1 MTHRR
6 ASAALLLLAALSGC
20 TGGDDDGP
28 AAPGVMTPSAPVTV
42 DGNGVTVTVEP
53 GPNSVLTAVVQVT
66 TDELSRPR
74 LVATADGHR
83 VIVPARGR
91 PARDHTMALVGL
103 RAETTY
109 DLRLRGDGALAGL
122 DGELAFSTGSLPA
135 DLPRVETQVD
145 GDPRPGVTL
154 FNATPSDLS
163 VEHPGNLIG
172 VDEEGEVVWYHQDE
186 QLISDARQLPGGDLL
201 YNFGNIG
208 AREVDVLGEVV
219 HDWTTS
225 TRVRAGQQDRFG
237 HETYAADAI
246 VIDTPR
252 LQHEVAFP
260 LPNGNFLALSQEVRT
275 YRGFEDPGCP
285 PGPFEDPTVRPQRGD
300 VVIEYTPD
308 GEVVHQLSLL
318 DAIDPRDQP
327 GSQQCNLKTDAIATG
342 DQVFVDWSHGNSAT
356 LFEAENTVLV
366 SARNLSSVMALRWE
380 ADEHGPAGE
389 VLWQLGPGLD
399 FELTEGEWFYR
410 QHAPEVQPDGTILL
424 YDNGSQRPVDT
435 DDKAEAP
442 APYSRAVAYELDR
455 SGPRSTWTARQVWE
469 HRIDTPAGPVYADF
483 LGDADSIGGGHV
495 LITHGAVIDEAVNRN
510 TALIV
515 EVDRAT
521 DEILLS
527 IRVPS
532 DGDLGWQTY
541 RAEHLDSWY
550 PRVAD
555 QPLAGDPPLP

>member
-1 MTHRR
+1 M
-6 ASAALLLLAALSGC
+6 
-20 TGGDDDGP
+20 
-28 AAPGVMTPSAPVTV
+28 
-42 DGNGVTVTVEP
+42 
-53 GPNSVLTAVVQVT
+53 
-66 TDELSRPR
+66 
-74 LVATADGHR
+74 
-83 VIVPARGR
+83 
-91 PARDHTMALVGL
+91 
-103 RAETTY
+103 
-109 DLRLRGDGALAGL
+109 
-122 DGELAFSTGSLPA
+122 
-135 DLPRVETQVD
+135 
-145 GDPRPGVTL
+145 
-154 FNATPSDLS
+154 
-163 VEHPGNLIG
+163 
-172 VDEEGEVVWYHQDE
+172 
-186 QLISDARQLPGGDLL
+186 
-201 YNFGNIG
+201 
-208 AREVDVLGEVV
+208 
-219 HDWTTS
+219 
-225 TRVRAGQQDRFG
+225 
-237 HETYAADAI
+237 
-246 VIDTPR
+246 
-252 LQHEVAFP
+252 
-260 LPNGNFLALSQEVRT
+260 
-275 YRGFEDPGCP
+275 
-285 PGPFEDPTVRPQRGD
+285 PQRGD
-300 VVIEYTPD
+300 VVIEYTPE

-342 DQVFVDWSHGNSAT
+342 DRVFVDWSHGNSAT

-380 ADEHGPAGE
+380 ADADGPAGE

-483 LGDADSIGGGHV
+483 LPARLRRLPG
-495 LITHGAVIDEAVNRN
+495 TP
-510 TALIV
+510 TAS
-515 EVDRAT
+515 AT
-521 DEILLS
+521 AMS
-527 IRVPS
+527 SSPTVRSSTRPSTATPPSSWRWTGPPTRSCSASGVPS